1 MWKEV
6 TRGKGTDFFKL
17 RDYEGQL
24 AEGQRG
30 RIDLDLRIEMP
41 DTIQRIL
48 QSRLEQAGMED
59 VSVESGSKVL
69 HIIGRKAF
77 PFLALIVTAV
87 LALAILI
94 VSWRFFKEVAEVMP
108 KGVMIGGAV
117 VLIILA
123 VLFAV
128 WFARGQV
135 AAVTGGA

>member
-30 RIDLDLRIEMP
+30 RVDLDLRVAMP

-48 QSRLEQAGMED
+48 QSRLEQAGVEEAS
-59 VSVESGSKVL
+59 VSGGKVL
-69 HIIGRKAF
+69 HIIARKGAL
-77 PFLALIVTAV
+77 FLALIVTAV

-94 VSWRFFKEVAEVMP
+94 ISWRFFKEVAEVLP

-135 AAVTGGA
+135 AAVTGGT

>member
-30 RIDLDLRIEMP
+30 RVDLDLRIAMP

-48 QSRLEQAGMED
+48 QSRLEQAGVEEAS
-59 VSVESGSKVL
+59 VSGGKVL
-69 HIIGRKAF
+69 HITARKGAL
-77 PFLALIVTAV
+77 FLGIIVVAV

-94 VSWRFFKEVAEVMP
+94 ISWRFFKEVAEVIP
-108 KGVMIGGAV
+108 KGVIVGGAV
-117 VLIILA
+117 VLIILG
-123 VLFAV
+123 VLLAV

-135 AAVTGGA
+135 AAVT